1 MKPFSVIITYFLGSK
16 YPTSNVYFTQIW
28 RIELLLK
35 KYAICDDDVVEQVA
49 QEMHGK
55 FSEYWE
61 DYSLILAMRAVLD
74 PKLKLKML
82 EVA

>member
-1 MKPFSVIITYFLGSK
+1 MACSK

-49 QEMHGK
+49 QEMHGTTEDTNEFNHGDTRK
-55 FSEYWE
+55 TTSSSRVEGSRSEK
-61 DYSLILAMRAVLD
+61 SSV
-74 PKLKLKML
+74 P
-82 EVA
+82 

>member
-1 MKPFSVIITYFLGSK
+1 
-16 YPTSNVYFTQIW
+16 
-28 RIELLLK
+28 LLLK